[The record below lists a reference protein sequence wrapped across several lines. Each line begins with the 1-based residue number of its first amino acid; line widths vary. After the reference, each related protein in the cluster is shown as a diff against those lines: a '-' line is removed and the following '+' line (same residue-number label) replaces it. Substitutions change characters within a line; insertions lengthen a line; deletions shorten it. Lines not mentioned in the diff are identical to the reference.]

1 MNISKRV
8 LLVDDE
14 KYILEF
20 LSYNLTKEGFEVMT
34 CNDSMSVLNLIEEFR
49 PSLILIDIMMPNRD
63 GIETCEAIRSNPK
76 YDHIIIAFLTAR
88 AEDYSQIAGLEA
100 GADDYI
106 KKPIKPKVLVS
117 RVKALLRR
125 KSGENSYHKSS
136 NELIEI
142 SDLRIDRETYSVNV
156 QNQNIFL
163 PRKEFEL
170 LYLLASKPGKVFK
183 REEIF
188 TKIWGD
194 DVLVGGRTIDV
205 HVRKIRQKLTKQ
217 YITTVKGVGYKFNT
231 NI

>member
-1 MNISKRV
+1 M
-8 LLVDDE
+8 
-14 KYILEF
+14 
-20 LSYNLTKEGFEVMT
+20 
-34 CNDSMSVLNLIEEFR
+34 
-49 PSLILIDIMMPNRD
+49 
-63 GIETCEAIRSNPK
+63 
-76 YDHIIIAFLTAR
+76 
-88 AEDYSQIAGLEA
+88 
-100 GADDYI
+100 
-106 KKPIKPKVLVS
+106 
-117 RVKALLRR
+117 
-125 KSGENSYHKSS
+125 
-136 NELIEI
+136 IEI
-142 SDLRIDRETYSVNV
+142 SDLRIDRETYSINV

-231 NI
+231 NM